1 MQIQVL
7 KKATDILDIL
17 ARNKG
22 RQIPLSE
29 IADSLSLNR
38 GTCANILK
46 TMVELDLVCQPD
58 KRKGYV
64 LGRKIFELAGE
75 NTDEEPL
82 LRFSFPLIDGLSRK
96 TNENVLLSVIRNGRR
111 SLLHTAFGDHEVE
124 ARTSDNISIYKA
136 VTGRMILAHYSPEQ
150 IDQVI
155 ADIGLPGEEW
165 PEIKSREDLDRELE
179 KIRVRKYVISTNK
192 HHVLSI
198 AVPIFHHGRVIASLG
213 YYLPDYRA
221 DIRHLD
227 FLVKEILQT
236 AGEINSHLS

>member
-7 KKATDILDIL
+7 KKATDILDTL

-22 RQIPLSE
+22 RQISLSE

-58 KRKGYV
+58 RRKGYM
-64 LGRKIFELAGE
+64 LGRRLFELAGE
-75 NTDEEPL
+75 STDEEPL
-82 LRFSFPLIDGLSRK
+82 LKFSYPLIDELSRR
-96 TNENVLLSVIRNGRR
+96 TNENVLLSVIRNYRR

-124 ARTSDNISIYKA
+124 ARTSDNISVYKA
-136 VTGRMILAHYSPEQ
+136 VTGRMILAHYTPEQ
-150 IDQVI
+150 IDSVVEE
-155 ADIGLPGEEW
+155 IGLPGDDW
-165 PEIKSREDLDRELE
+165 PEIKSREDLDRELKSIKGRE
-179 KIRVRKYVISTNK
+179 YIISTNK

-213 YYLPDYRA
+213 YYLPACRA